1 MTLELPV
8 IPRPGEVI
16 LAIELNTVQN
26 MTVAQTLKLLE
37 ELGYKPSLRYR
48 QSQDGN
54 ISVYA
59 VLKHENID
67 PLILQNSDYLGEE
80 LDKLAELIQP
90 KEAII
95 SPRGISSAQA
105 HASV

>member
-37 ELGYKPSLRYR
+37 GMGYQPTLRYQ
-48 QSQDGN
+48 QSQDGS

-80 LDKLAELIQP
+80 LDRLAELIQSND
-90 KEAII
+90 AIV
-95 SPRGISSAQA
+95 SPRSISSDQA
-105 HASV
+105 HTSV

>member
-16 LAIELNTVQN
+16 LAIELNAVQN

-37 ELGYKPSLRYR
+37 GIGYKPTLRYR
-48 QSQDGN
+48 QSQDGS

-67 PLILQNSDYLGEE
+67 PLILKNSDYLGEE

-90 KEAII
+90 NDAII
-95 SPRGISSAQA
+95 SPRGISSTQK